1 MKPKA
6 KVMILKIIGTTLTGT
21 LKSSFSKRYPYLK
34 LEFFRPGSDFNNE
47 GSRKDMITED
57 VDVNSVREAHSEG
70 YLEFDQQTTVE
81 ELETAFL
88 NQFGLHVQVFR
99 QSGKVWLETV
109 TTDHLSLEQQ
119 NEMGKEHSI
128 AFNEETNIDFDYD

>member
-1 MKPKA
+1 
-6 KVMILKIIGTTLTGT
+6 MILKIVGTTLTGT
-21 LKSSFSKRYPYLK
+21 LRSSFSKRYPYLK
-34 LEFFRPGSDFNNE
+34 LEFFRQGTNFNQT
-47 GSRKDMITED
+47 GSRKDLITED
-57 VDVNSVREAHSEG
+57 VEINSIRESRSEG
-70 YLEFDQQTTVE
+70 YLEFDQQITVE
-81 ELETAFL
+81 ELESAFL

-128 AFNEETNIDFDYD
+128 TFKEESNIDFDYD